1 MKTVKQACILAE
13 NALSIDV
20 SDQVE
25 QLDQIINGE
34 GSGETFYAK
43 TFITVGMRDLLRG
56 TIERLAG
63 KSSNAVFHLKQAMGG
78 GKTHLIVGTGLAA
91 KHKNLRHKYCSDL
104 AHIDA
109 FETARVVA
117 FNGRN
122 SPPHYLW
129 GEIASQLGLIEQ
141 FKKFWVSGPEAPDET
156 DWTVLLKSDTPT
168 LILLDELP
176 PYFQYLGTRPSGT
189 GTVADIATRAFANL
203 LSAAGKLSN
212 VCVVV
217 SDLDASYA
225 QGGALI
231 ERALLD
237 ARKELGRQEKAIT
250 PVDLAGNEVYDILR
264 KRLFTKLPDA
274 SEIEDLAARYGQ
286 ALEEATKS
294 KVIARGAEALADE
307 IINTYPFHP
316 RLKDLVAL
324 FKENEQFKQTRGLM
338 ELMSRLLKSVWDRPS
353 DDVYLIGAQHF
364 DLGISEVR
372 SKLADISGMN
382 DVISKDLWD
391 VNFAAH
397 AQGLDAKNGN
407 KNASEVANL
416 LFTASLSTA
425 VNAVRGLSREE
436 ILECV
441 VTPLQSVLEY
451 TAAIDQ
457 MQSVSWFLHLS
468 QDSKLYFDRQENLT
482 KMLQGLAESA
492 PEAQIDELVKSRLQQ
507 MFQPNRK
514 TAYTKVIALPRL
526 NEVIDEVKRNRV
538 LLIIDPAN
546 KMPPEALAQFF
557 GELTEKNNL
566 LVLAGDK
573 TLMANIESAAR
584 KVYATL
590 KAEPKI
596 TKTHAQHEELQGK
609 KESSDHEF
617 YSTILGVFD
626 KVVYPVQIGDKA
638 PGLKV
643 KQLESRR
650 DSNKPFDG
658 EEQIEKTL
666 STHPKKLFLD
676 VEGEFDALRDAAVT
690 NLWNDA
696 SVTIDWATAVAR
708 ERQKA
713 KMPWMPPKGLDNL
726 KSIALQRGIWEDLGN
741 GHVSHTPAK
750 KKTAVQV
757 VADTSP
763 DDDGIVVLRVNALH
777 AGVNARVHYAE
788 DGPVSTTSPTLKED
802 TLKTKAYRVQFLA
815 VDPNGKSDTGD
826 VTTWSNKLTIRANF
840 DAPTRKV
847 ELFVVPAATMKYTL
861 DGSEARNGLDY
872 TGPIDIGSSATK
884 LLVFA
889 EGGGLEEKQKFEYGS
904 VVKAPLRVAPSGTSS
919 GTTSNVPTGVP
930 TSSDAGVANGT
941 QVVDV
946 KTEVILD
953 RSKPAK
959 LKRLV
964 QLGSR
969 QEAYQVV
976 TFLKER
982 NATVEKAR
990 ASIGVSNQAVQFIL
1004 GETPVDGAYLEGVL
1018 NQIGSCL
1025 AADSAISLNIHVF
1038 HFKTGQDLLELS
1050 QSLGFDLNEDEITQ

>member
-1 MKTVKQACILAE
+1 MKTVKQACQLAP

-25 QLDQIINGE
+25 QLEQLINDEGTGE
-34 GSGETFYAK
+34 AFYAK
-43 TFITVGMRDLLRG
+43 TFITAGMRDLLRG

-78 GKTHLIVGTGLAA
+78 GKTHLIVGAGLAA
-91 KHKNLRHKYCSDL
+91 KHKALRHKYCGDL

-109 FETARVVA
+109 FEAARVVA

-122 SPPHYLW
+122 SPPHYFW
-129 GEIASQLGLIEQ
+129 GEIAQQLGMGEQ

-156 DWTVLLKSDTPT
+156 DWTALLKSTQPT

-176 PYFQYLGTRPSGT
+176 PYFQYLGTRATGT

-203 LSAAGKLSN
+203 LSASGKLSN

-231 ERALLD
+231 EKALLD
-237 ARKELGRQEKAIT
+237 ARNELGRQEKAIT

-264 KRLFTKLPDA
+264 KRLFTKLPDRA
-274 SEIEDLAARYGQ
+274 EIEDLAARFGQ

-307 IINTYPFHP
+307 IVNTYPFHP

-338 ELMSRLLKSVWDRPS
+338 ELMSRLLKSVWGRES

-364 DLGISEVR
+364 DLGITEVR
-372 SKLADISGMN
+372 SKLADISAMN

-397 AQGLDAKNGN
+397 AQGLDAKSGN

-425 VNAVRGLSREE
+425 VNAVKGLTREE

-441 VTPLQSVLEY
+441 VTPLHSVLEY
-451 TAAIDQ
+451 NTAIDD
-457 MQSVSWFLHLS
+457 MLSECWFLHIG

-482 KMLQGLAESA
+482 KMLQGLAATA
-492 PEAQIDELVKSRLQQ
+492 PEAQIDELVKARLQQ
-507 MFQPNRK
+507 MFFPSRK
-514 TAYTKVIALPRL
+514 TAYAKVIALPRL
-526 NEVIDEVKRNRV
+526 NEVIEEVKRNRV

-546 KMPPEALAQFF
+546 KMPPEELAKFF
-557 GELTEKNNL
+557 AELTEKNNL
-566 LVLAGDK
+566 LVLTGDK
-573 TLMANIESAAR
+573 TQMASITAAAR

-590 KAEPKI
+590 KAENKI
-596 TKTHAQHEELQGK
+596 SKNHVQYEEFLGK

-617 YSTILGVFD
+617 YSTILGIFD
-626 KVVYPVQIGDKA
+626 KVIYPVQVGDKA
-638 PGLKV
+638 PELKI
-643 KQLESRR
+643 KPLDTKR
-650 DSNKPFDG
+650 DGSKPFDG

-666 STHPKKLFLD
+666 AAHPKKLFLD
-676 VEGEFDALRDAAVT
+676 VEGEFDALRDFAET
-690 NLWNDA
+690 NLWNES

-708 ERQKA
+708 EKQKP
-713 KMPWMPPKGLDNL
+713 KMPWMPPKGLDTL
-726 KSIALQRGIWEDLGN
+726 KSLALQKGIWEDLGN

-757 VADTSP
+757 VADTNP
-763 DDDGIVVLRVNALH
+763 DDEGVVVLRVNALN
-777 AGVNARVHYAE
+777 AGPNGRIHYAE
-788 DGPVSTTSPTLKED
+788 DGVVSQSSTLLKDD
-802 TLKTKAYRVQFLA
+802 TLKTKAYLVQFLA
-815 VDPNGKSDTGD
+815 IDPNEQYDTGD
-826 VTTWSNKLTIRANF
+826 VATWNNKLTVRAKL
-840 DAPTRKV
+840 DSSARTV
-847 ELFVVPAATMKYTL
+847 ELLVAPAATMKYSL
-861 DGSEARNGLDY
+861 DGSEPRNGIDY
-872 TGPIDIGSSATK
+872 TGPIDIGTGSTK

-889 EGGGLEEKQKFEYGS
+889 EGGGLEFKDKFEY
-904 VVKAPLRVAPSGTSS
+904 SGTSRS
-919 GTTSNVPTGVP
+919 GP
-930 TSSDAGVANGT
+930 NGGGKKE
-941 QVVDV
+941 VV
-946 KTEVILD
+946 LNL
-953 RSKPAK
+953 SKP
-959 LKRLV
+959 V
-964 QLGSR
+964 QLSRIVSLGSR
-969 QEAYQVV
+969 QDAYQVV
-976 TFLKER
+976 TLLKER
-982 NATVEKAR
+982 QATVEKA
-990 ASIGVSNQAVQFIL
+990 QAIVGTSPHTAQFFL
-1004 GETPVDGAYLEGVL
+1004 GETPADGAYLEAVL

-1025 AADSAISLNIHVF
+1025 PADSAISLKIHRF
-1038 HFKTGQDLLELS
+1038 QFKTGQDLLDLAAKV
-1050 QSLGFDLNEDEITQ
+1050 GFELNENEFTQ